1 LPPKPQDVIIER
13 WLPLPPRQRR
23 IIYERLPAPAYPQP
37 TAPIIVQHG
46 QPRVRIHRELVN
58 VPGAQVGYQQ
68 ASSHT
73 DVNQLVQ
80 QLGVNQQYQTN
91 VHTLSLAI
99 ESYLIF
105 FLCFI

>member
-1 LPPKPQDVIIER
+1 MPPKPQDVIIER

-23 IIYERLPAPAYPQP
+23 IIYERLPAPAY
-37 TAPIIVQHG
+37 H
-46 QPRVRIHRELVN
+46 
-58 VPGAQVGYQQ
+58 QQ